1 VKDGAMQEP
10 SYKNAYPFSLTTLL
24 DICKGLQPFLAIL
37 IVCRPLLGITQNLK
51 EASIIIS
58 EGTKIRSHRNSTQGY
73 DSRQNQSGYKTY
85 ILKTDITLSR
95 HNAVKANLS

>member
-51 EASIIIS
+51 EASSRALSYPKEQKFAAIETAHKVMIPGES
-58 EGTKIRSHRNSTQGY
+58 TRN
-73 DSRQNQSGYKTY
+73 KTY
-85 ILKTDITLSR
+85 ILKTT
-95 HNAVKANLS
+95 